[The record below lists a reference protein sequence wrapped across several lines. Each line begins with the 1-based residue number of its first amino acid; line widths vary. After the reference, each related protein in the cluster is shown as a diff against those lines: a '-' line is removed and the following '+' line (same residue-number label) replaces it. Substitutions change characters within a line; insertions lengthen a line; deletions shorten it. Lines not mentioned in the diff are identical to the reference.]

1 MVGNQIDAAFNE
13 AAHAGAFDAHYA
25 GIFPFPEPPVVHED
39 SLSVKFCRPVNE
51 FQAGGNPGH
60 NACYF
65 LTSHDLQAVGGV
77 VMVIFRV

>member
-51 FQAGGNPGH
+51 FQA
-60 NACYF
+60 
-65 LTSHDLQAVGGV
+65 HDLQAVGGV